1 MEQNTARNFVLQLGS
16 LITLYVSLTA
26 VLMIVFSVINVL
38 YPDVASYAWDYAS
51 TQSTMRTGIAML
63 IVFFPVFIIATRMVN
78 KIRRTETGT
87 YLMLTKWVVYLSLLV
102 GGAILLG
109 DLVVVIMG
117 YLNGEL
123 TTRFLLK
130 AAALAIV
137 LGIAIYYFIQDARG
151 FWLTHE
157 KESKLYGLGVVALA
171 VGSLALGFMYG
182 DSPSKVREMKLDA
195 EQVTNFQDMEWRI
208 QDHYTVKK
216 ALPVTVAEL
225 YVGTEAPSAPESR
238 AVYTYKIKDE
248 DSYELCANF
257 AFPSTPSDLSVPAY
271 SGVDMMKNPYNN
283 WDHGQGETCF
293 ERTVYKAPAPMPI

>member
-38 YPDVASYAWDYAS
+38 YPDAASYAWDYTS
-51 TQSTMRTGIAML
+51 TQSTMRAGIAML

-109 DLVVVIMG
+109 DLVTVIMG

-171 VGSLALGFMYG
+171 VGALALGFMYG

-195 EQVTNFQDMEWRI
+195 EQITNFQDMEWRI
-208 QDHYTVKK
+208 QDHHTVKK

-225 YVGTEAPSAPESR
+225 YVGTEAPSAPERR
-238 AVYTYKIKDE
+238 ASYTYKIKDE

-257 AFPSTPSDLSVPAY
+257 AFPSMPSDLAVPAY
-271 SGVDMMKNPYNN
+271 SGGEMLKNPYNN

-293 ERTVYKAPAPMPI
+293 ERTVYKVPATMPI